1 MNIYELSE
9 QPVLEDV
16 SQIEQDALQTR
27 TSEDIDVEGKTPI
40 LKVMLSGTPYY
51 HFRTVDVD
59 LELVNKNSF
68 IVLGGK
74 TFYKGLKN
82 IKIHSRLNL
91 NKAS

>member
-9 QPVLEDV
+9 QPELEDV
-16 SQIEQDALQTR
+16 SLIEKEGLQIR

-40 LKVMLSGTPYY
+40 LKVMVNKVPYY

-68 IVLGGK
+68 IIFGGK

-91 NKAS
+91 SKAS